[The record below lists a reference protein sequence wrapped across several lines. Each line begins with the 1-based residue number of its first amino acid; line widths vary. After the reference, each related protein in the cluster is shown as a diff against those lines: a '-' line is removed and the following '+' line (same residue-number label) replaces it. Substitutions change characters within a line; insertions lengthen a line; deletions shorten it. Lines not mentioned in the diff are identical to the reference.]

1 MVQLL
6 EELPPELLAHIAG
19 SLDDAAA
26 AGRWAQ
32 ACRASRLLLVLR
44 LDQLLEARRSAGQKA
59 MLDKLSRP
67 RRGAAAALS
76 VVNDMGGGHFAINL
90 AASGAQLRPSM
101 GTFTCACAAET
112 VALATWRCGNA
123 FVSMCRCIWLPKR
136 IGLHTAA
143 KSTILMLMLL
153 RGKPMRRVCGVLEV
167 QCECRWPRVELY
179 NLLYKMLL

>member
-6 EELPPELLAHIAG
+6 EELPPELQAHIACC
-19 SLDDAAA
+19 LDDAAA

-32 ACRASRLLLVLR
+32 ACRASRLLLVPR
-44 LDQLLEARRSAGQKA
+44 LEQLLEVRRSARQQA

-76 VVNDMGGGHFAINL
+76 VVNDMGGGHFAIDL

-112 VALATWRCGNA
+112 VALGAA
-123 FVSMCRCIWLPKR
+123 AMLSSMCRCIWLPKR

-143 KSTILMLMLL
+143 KSTILTLMLL

>member
-1 MVQLL
+1 MGTGVQSVPAAAVVPRLEQLL
-6 EELPPELLAHIAG
+6 E
-19 SLDDAAA
+19 
-26 AGRWAQ
+26 
-32 ACRASRLLLVLR
+32 V
-44 LDQLLEARRSAGQKA
+44 RRSARQQA

-112 VALATWRCGNA
+112 VALGAA
-123 FVSMCRCIWLPKR
+123 AMLSSMCRCIWLPKR

-143 KSTILMLMLL
+143 KSTILTLMLL

>member
-6 EELPPELLAHIAG
+6 EELPPELQAHIACC
-19 SLDDAAA
+19 LDDAAA

-32 ACRASRLLLVLR
+32 ACRASRLLLVPR
-44 LDQLLEARRSAGQKA
+44 LEELLEVRRSTWQQT

-101 GTFTCACAAET
+101 ATFTCTCCGDGR
-112 VALATWRCGNA
+112 TWRCGNA
-123 FVSMCRCIWLPKR
+123 FVNVQMHLASKEHWASHRRQVYDLDVD
-136 IGLHTAA
+136 AA
-143 KSTILMLMLL
+143 AWQAFVA
-153 RGKPMRRVCGVLEV
+153 RVQGPASSV
-167 QCECRWPRVELY
+167 
-179 NLLYKMLL
+179 

>member
-6 EELPPELLAHIAG
+6 EELPPELQAHIACC
-19 SLDDAAA
+19 LDDAAA

-32 ACRASRLLLVLR
+32 ACRASRLLLVPR
-44 LDQLLEARRSAGQKA
+44 LEQLLEVRRSARQQA

-101 GTFTCACAAET
+101 ATFTCMCCGDGR
-112 VALATWRCGNA
+112 TWRCGNA
-123 FVSMCRCIWLPKR
+123 FVNVQMHLASKAHWASHRRQVYDLDVDAAAWQAFAASVR
-136 IGLHTAA
+136 GLGG
-143 KSTILMLMLL
+143 S
-153 RGKPMRRVCGVLEV
+153 V
-167 QCECRWPRVELY
+167 
-179 NLLYKMLL
+179 

>member
-6 EELPPELLAHIAG
+6 EELPPELKAHIACC
-19 SLDDAAA
+19 LDDAAA

-32 ACRASRLLLVLR
+32 ACRASRLLLVPR
-44 LDQLLEARRSAGQKA
+44 LEQLLEVRRSARQQA

-90 AASGAQLRPSM
+90 AASGAQLRLSM
-101 GTFTCACAAET
+101 ATFTCMCCGDGRT
-112 VALATWRCGNA
+112 RRCGNA
-123 FVSMCRCIWLPKR
+123 LSSMCRCIWLPKS

-143 KSTILMLMLL
+143 KSMILTLMLL
-153 RGKPMRRVCGVLEV
+153 RSTPLRRVCGVLEV

-179 NLLYKMLL
+179 NLL

>member
-6 EELPPELLAHIAG
+6 EELPPELQAHIACC
-19 SLDDAAA
+19 LDDAAA

-32 ACRASRLLLVLR
+32 ACRASRLLLVPR
-44 LDQLLEARRSAGQKA
+44 LEQLLEVRRSARQQA

-76 VVNDMGGGHFAINL
+76 VVNDMGGGHFCNQFGCI
-90 AASGAQLRPSM
+90 R
-101 GTFTCACAAET
+101 CA
-112 VALATWRCGNA
+112 VAPFNGHVHMCLCCRDGRTWRCGNA

-143 KSTILMLMLL
+143 KSTILTLMLL